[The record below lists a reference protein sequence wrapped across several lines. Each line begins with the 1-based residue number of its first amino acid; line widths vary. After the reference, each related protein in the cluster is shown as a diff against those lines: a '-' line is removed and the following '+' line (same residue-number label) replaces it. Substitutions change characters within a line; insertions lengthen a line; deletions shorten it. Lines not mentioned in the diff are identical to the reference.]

1 NGTYQIKTM
10 QGENIT
16 ATLDGDNIV
25 LRDASGN
32 EARVTE
38 TDSEASDGVVHI
50 IDGVLWPKDPSKN
63 EAATRMNNQNTENP
77 NTGNT
82 GTRNQ

>member
-1 NGTYQIKTM
+1 M

-16 ATLDGDNIV
+16 ATMDGDEIV

-38 TDSEASDGVVHI
+38 TDE
-50 IDGVLWPKDPSKN
+50 
-63 EAATRMNNQNTENP
+63 
-77 NTGNT
+77 
-82 GTRNQ
+82 